1 MLLTSGHAE
10 EAEKEFREG
19 VAQVPNSLP
28 MKFGLAR
35 AFFQQGKQSHSL
47 VLLEDIVKNP
57 KAPPRA
63 FLLHAKVLAGI
74 GEIEQAVSQYK
85 RAVELDRSLAD
96 TEFAG
101 QLGIGATEA
110 ESEVVDGKVRAAWGE
125 ED

>member
-1 MLLTSGHAE
+1 MSNPSKANPGGDDALEALREALRTSPNNSALRLHFAEMLLTSGHAE
-10 EAEKEFREG
+10 EAGKEFREG

-63 FLLHAKVLAGI
+63 FLLHAKVL
-74 GEIEQAVSQYK
+74 
-85 RAVELDRSLAD
+85 
-96 TEFAG
+96 
-101 QLGIGATEA
+101 
-110 ESEVVDGKVRAAWGE
+110 
-125 ED
+125 